1 METNVQIKIKN
12 IIIIILSLLILTI
25 SILFG
30 YSLKDNKTQE
40 ELINKYE
47 LQIEYLKNN
56 SIILSK
62 NIQEYQDSINKL
74 KINIVDLNK
83 EKDKLHERLNQ
94 PIYSKTFNESVILLK
109 LNLENE
115 KALNNTNH

>member
-1 METNVQIKIKN
+1 MSVKN
-12 IIIIILSLLILTI
+12 IIIIILSLGIIII
-25 SILFG
+25 SVLFG

-56 SIILSK
+56 SILLSK

-94 PIYSKTFNESVILLK
+94 PIYSKTFDESVVLLK
-109 LNLENE
+109 INLENE
-115 KALNNTNH
+115 KALNNINH

>member
-1 METNVQIKIKN
+1 MKIRN
-12 IIIIILSLLILTI
+12 IIIIILSLLVLTI
-25 SILFG
+25 TILFG

-40 ELINKYE
+40 ELINRYE

-56 SIILSK
+56 NILLSK

-94 PIYSKTFNESVILLK
+94 PIYSKTFDESVILLK
-109 LNLENE
+109 INLENE

>member
-1 METNVQIKIKN
+1 METKVKN

-40 ELINKYE
+40 EIINKYE

-56 SIILSK
+56 SILLSK

-94 PIYSKTFNESVILLK
+94 PIYSKTFDGSVILLK
-109 LNLENE
+109 INLENE

>member
-1 METNVQIKIKN
+1 METSIQMKIRN
-12 IIIIILSLLILTI
+12 IIIIILSLLVLTI
-25 SILFG
+25 TILFG

-40 ELINKYE
+40 ELINRYE

-56 SIILSK
+56 NILLSK

-94 PIYSKTFNESVILLK
+94 PIYSKTFDESVILLK
-109 LNLENE
+109 INLENE

>member
-1 METNVQIKIKN
+1 METSIQMKIRN
-12 IIIIILSLLILTI
+12 IIIIILSLLVLTI

-40 ELINKYE
+40 EIINKYE

-56 SIILSK
+56 NILLSK

-94 PIYSKTFNESVILLK
+94 PIYSKTFDESVILLK
-109 LNLENE
+109 INLENE

>member
-1 METNVQIKIKN
+1 METSIQMKIRN
-12 IIIIILSLLILTI
+12 IIIIILSLLVLTI

-40 ELINKYE
+40 EIINKYE

-56 SIILSK
+56 NILLFK

-94 PIYSKTFNESVILLK
+94 PIYSKTFDESVILLK
-109 LNLENE
+109 INLENE

>member
-1 METNVQIKIKN
+1 MKTKN
-12 IIIIILSLLILTI
+12 IIIVILSLLILGIAI
-25 SILFG
+25 SLG
-30 YSLKDNKTQE
+30 YTWKKTQSQE

-47 LQIEYLKNN
+47 LQIEYLNNN
-56 SIILSK
+56 SILLSK

-83 EKDKLHERLNQ
+83 EKDKLQERLNQ
-94 PIYSKTFNESVILLK
+94 PIYSKTFDESVILLK

-115 KALNNTNH
+115 KALNSIDH